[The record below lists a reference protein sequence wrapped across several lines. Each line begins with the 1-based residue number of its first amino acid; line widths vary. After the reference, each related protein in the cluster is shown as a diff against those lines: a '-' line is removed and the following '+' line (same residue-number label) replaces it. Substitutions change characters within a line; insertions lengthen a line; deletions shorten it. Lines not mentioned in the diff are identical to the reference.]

1 MEKDAPHPWSS
12 KRWFT
17 EIIFREVLKK
27 FPVADEDSVFSM
39 AAEVGIKKWK
49 KMNEAE
55 KLRFLQ
61 CEEIDKEKVGKE
73 AKVKKRTTKKKRDPN
88 MPKHAMTAFFCFM
101 NTNRDRVKAANPD
114 FTTPDIAKVRVH
126 IQYSGVYI
134 LKFVKYFKIL
144 WEMGCVHEMASCM
157 GEEITILN

>member
-1 MEKDAPHPWSS
+1 MGSANTFKN
-12 KRWFT
+12 
-17 EIIFREVLKK
+17 VLNLPYISNVELVEHSIEYFKT
-27 FPVADEDSVFSM
+27 FNIRM
-39 AAEVGIKKWK
+39 
-49 KMNEAE
+49 
-55 KLRFLQ
+55 
-61 CEEIDKEKVGKE
+61 GKE